1 MIETIRY
8 LRQSARC
15 DMAERKTARTLDR
28 EIHRLQR
35 LEGYALRRHAI
46 FKNDHDELAE
56 GIEHL
61 RRARALM
68 PYPAH
73 PIRELYC
80 QIVRRQPADDATP
93 Q

>member
-8 LRQSARC
+8 LWQSARC
-15 DMAERKTARTLDR
+15 DMGERKTARTLDR

-35 LEGYALRRHAI
+35 LEDYALRRHAI
-46 FKNDHDELAE
+46 LKNDHDELAE

-73 PIRELYC
+73 PIRELIG
-80 QIVRRQPADDATP
+80 QIMRRQPADDATP

>member
-8 LRQSARC
+8 LWQDTRRS
-15 DMAERKTARTLDR
+15 MAERKTARTLDR

-35 LEGYALRRHAI
+35 IEGYALRRDVRDDAKLTEAI
-46 FKNDHDELAE
+46 A
-56 GIEHL
+56 HL
-61 RRARALM
+61 RRARLSM

-73 PIRELYC
+73 PIRELC
-80 QIVRRQPADDATP
+80 SQIIRRQPLDDINPP